1 MPNRSKGIDS
11 STRQIKSC
19 GGCIKLN
26 RHIGEVMTTE
36 NWNPLTKEQVE
47 KRFIEMINEYLDLHL
62 EYPLPADMSIKDL
75 RLIGNEEIANL
86 PPEIAAIKKSNLEID
101 SIDILELVIQVEEEF
116 GAQIDDK
123 EIAKLLQWSDLIG
136 YITDSQ
142 TPVKK

>member
-1 MPNRSKGIDS
+1 
-11 STRQIKSC
+11 
-19 GGCIKLN
+19 
-26 RHIGEVMTTE
+26 MTTE

-123 EIAKLLQWSDLIG
+123 EIAKLLQWIDLIG

-142 TPVKK
+142 TPVIK